1 MKRFKY
7 MMMAAALVCGLAT
20 LLACGQ
26 KSQREGDK
34 TAAETSAQAEG
45 KTTAEVT
52 PDSVGYLVKVGDMAP
67 DFTVE
72 LTDGS
77 KVTLSTLRGKLVM
90 LQFTAS
96 WCGVCRKEM
105 PFIESDIWQPNKE
118 RKDFVLIGI
127 DRDEPLEKVKEF
139 AQQTKVTYPLGLDP
153 GADIFA
159 LYADRQAGITRNV
172 LIDPDGRIIKLT
184 RLYNPEEFASLVALI
199 NERLGK

>member
-34 TAAETSAQAEG
+34 TAAETSAQAED

-77 KVTLSTLRGKLVM
+77 KVILSTLRGKLVM

>member
-34 TAAETSAQAEG
+34 TAAETSAQAED

-127 DRDEPLEKVKEF
+127 DRDEPLEKVQEF
-139 AQQTKVTYPLGLDP
+139 ARQTKVTYPLGLDP

-199 NERLGK
+199 NERLEK

>member
-34 TAAETSAQAEG
+34 TAAENSAQAEG
-45 KTTAEVT
+45 KSTAEVT

>member
-127 DRDEPLEKVKEF
+127 DRDEPLEKVQEF
-139 AQQTKVTYPLGLDP
+139 ARQTKVTYPLGLDP

-199 NERLGK
+199 NERLEK